1 MSWRHRAPW
10 KATSGGRR
18 TYPVVFLLVAGLGA
32 GCGAPPAGPDAD
44 RPNWRASGG
53 ATGTTPPTAGSPP
66 AASPT
71 TASPTTA
78 GPTGP
83 PDGGRRYFFPV
94 GGSNVAYHP
103 THSAY
108 PATDIFADCGTP
120 VVAVTHGVVLEVSRS
135 DTYDRRKPDG
145 PLNGGLFVSLLGDD
159 GVRYYGSHL
168 VEVATGIDAGVR
180 VTAGQRV
187 GSVGR
192 TGNANNVCH
201 LHFGISPPCAGTGD
215 WWVRRGVV
223 WPAPYLDA
231 WRKKR
236 DSVPADKVA
245 GWQRERGCAR
255 TP

>member
-10 KATSGGRR
+10 KATAGRPW
-18 TYPVVFLLVAGLGA
+18 TYPVLFLLVAGLGA
-32 GCGAPPAGPDAD
+32 GCGAPPGATGAGA
-44 RPNWRASGG
+44 PNWRASDGG
-53 ATGTTPPTAGSPP
+53 TPSTPPTGT
-66 AASPT
+66 PT
-71 TASPTTA
+71 TGTAPSA
-78 GPTGP
+78 GPATTGP
-83 PDGGRRYFFPV
+83 TPPGNSGRRYFFPV
-94 GGSNVAYHP
+94 AGSNVAYHP

-120 VVAVTHGVVLEVSRS
+120 VVAVTDGVVLEISRS

-168 VEVATGIDAGVR
+168 VEVSAGIDAGVR
-180 VTAGQRV
+180 VGAGQRV

-201 LHFGISPPCAGTGD
+201 LHFGISPPCAGAGD

-236 DSVPADKVA
+236 DSAPADKVA
-245 GWQRERGCAR
+245 AWQREKGCAR